1 MGADFGVSRSL
12 WALPLPRRS
21 EPPTMRLPMSTLLLS
36 VPPAADAD
44 SLLESFMEW
53 TDSLGFT
60 LYDAQEEAILELF
73 DGSNV
78 VLSTPTGSGK
88 SLVAVAAHL
97 RAMAHGERS
106 VYTSPIKALVSEKFF
121 SLCDTF
127 GAENVGMLTG
137 DGAINAGALVLCCTA
152 EILANMALLEGEDLA
167 VSTVIMDEFHYYSD
181 QDRGSAW
188 QIPLLLMKDARFL
201 LMSATLGDTRRIE
214 GAVEELTGAPVAVI
228 SGVERPVPLEFSWA
242 TTSLLETLDKLVATD
257 KAPVYLVSFS
267 QREASDMAQ
276 SLTSATLADKPR
288 RQAVREAIGG
298 FRFDSPY
305 GTKLKRILDHGVG
318 VHHAGLLPKYRRLVE
333 RLAQQGLLIV
343 ICGTDTLGVGVNVP
357 IRTVLFTRL
366 YKFDGRK
373 RRILTVRD
381 FHQIAG
387 RAGRKGFDNVGW
399 VVCQAPAHVIEN
411 RRKEAKVASGQLS
424 KKKFRRDPAPK
435 DYVPY
440 DEEMFQ
446 KLIDG
451 KPESLKPRFEVDH
464 GMLVSLLQQ
473 DPSRC
478 GLDGGYGRLLALIDK
493 SHVGP
498 TSKGQL
504 AGKAEQLLASLIT
517 AGIVIEENEGEF
529 LDGPLRLAAD
539 LEDDFSVF
547 HSLSLYFLRA
557 LEQID
562 PDTPDFALR
571 VLSVAESIL
580 ESPFPVLYAQE
591 RRERGDRIGQL
602 KAEGLDYV
610 ERMEAI
616 EDVTWPKPEA
626 EWIYDSFNSW
636 LETHPWLAAEHI
648 RPKGIA
654 RELFETWATFSEYV
668 RELKLQQSE
677 GVLLRYLS
685 QVYRVLARS
694 VPPAYM
700 NEPLLEAVG
709 FLRATL
715 AHADSSLVTEWEKML
730 EPNEATPAGP
740 PPPPDISKNR
750 RTFLARI
757 RAELHQL
764 VRALARKDWDA
775 AAACVVDGGWTADD
789 FDKAMAPYFDE
800 FDRLRFDHLS
810 RLTEHSRITEAGDH
824 IWDVSQRLLDVEEE
838 GAWAIDAVV
847 DLSDDAAPEGPLLRV
862 RSISE

>member
-1 MGADFGVSRSL
+1 MQ
-12 WALPLPRRS
+12 P
-21 EPPTMRLPMSTLLLS
+21 PMSTSLLTL
-36 VPPAADAD
+36 PPASDAD

-53 TDSLGFT
+53 TDSLGLT

-73 DGSNV
+73 DGNNV

-97 RAMAHGERS
+97 RAMARGERS

-137 DGAINAGALVLCCTA
+137 DGAINPGALVLCCTA
-152 EILANMALLEGEDLA
+152 EILANMALVEGEGLD
-167 VSTVIMDEFHYYSD
+167 VRVVVMDEFHYYSD
-181 QDRGSAW
+181 QDRGAAW
-188 QIPLLLMKDARFL
+188 QIPLLLMKEARFL

-214 GAVEELTGAPVAVI
+214 SEVEDLTGAPVAVV

-242 TTSLLETLDKLVATD
+242 KTSLLETLDKLVATD

-276 SLTSATLADKPR
+276 SLTSTTLADKPR
-288 RQAVREAIGG
+288 RKAVREAIGG

-305 GTKLKRILDHGVG
+305 GAKLKRILEHGVG

-333 RLAQQGLLIV
+333 RLAQAGLLVV

-373 RRILTVRD
+373 RRILSVRD

-387 RAGRKGFDNVGW
+387 RAGRKGFDDVGW
-399 VVCQAPAHVIEN
+399 VVCQAPVHVIEN
-411 RRKEAKVASGQLS
+411 ARREMKVETGQLS
-424 KKKFRRDPAPK
+424 KKKFRREPAPK

-440 DEEMFQ
+440 DEDTFR

-451 KPESLKPRFEVDH
+451 RPESLKPQFVVDH

-478 GLDGGYGRLLALIDK
+478 GLDGGYGRMLSLIEK

-498 TSKGQL
+498 TSKKKL
-504 AGKAEQLLASLIT
+504 AEKAEHLLASLVS
-517 AGIVIEENEGEF
+517 ADIVIEQTKGEF
-529 LDGPLRLAAD
+529 LDGPLRLAED

-562 PDTPDFALR
+562 PDSPDFALR

-580 ESPFPVLYAQE
+580 ESPWPVLYAQE
-591 RRERGDRIGQL
+591 RREKGEKIGQL

-626 EWIYDSFNSW
+626 EWIYHSFNEW
-636 LETHPWLAAEHI
+636 LEKHPWLAAEHI
-648 RPKGIA
+648 RPKGVA

-668 RELKLQQSE
+668 RDLKLQQSE

-694 VPPAYM
+694 IPPAYM
-700 NEPLLEAVG
+700 TEPLLEAVG

-730 EPNEATPAGP
+730 EPGEATPAGP
-740 PPPPDISKNR
+740 PPPADISRNR
-750 RTFLARI
+750 RTFTARI
-757 RAELHQL
+757 RAELHKL
-764 VRALARKDWDA
+764 VRALARKDWEA
-775 AAACVVDGGWTADD
+775 AAACVVDGGWSADE
-789 FDKAMAPYFDE
+789 FDKAMSPYFTE
-800 FDRLRFDHLS
+800 FDRLRFDHVS
-810 RLTEHSRITEAGDH
+810 RLSEYTRISDAGDH
-824 IWDVSQRLLDVEEE
+824 LWDVSQRLLDPEEE
-838 GAWAIDAVV
+838 GAWAIEAVV
-847 DLSDDAAPEGPLLRV
+847 DLTEDAAPEGPLLRV
-862 RSISE
+862 LSIRE